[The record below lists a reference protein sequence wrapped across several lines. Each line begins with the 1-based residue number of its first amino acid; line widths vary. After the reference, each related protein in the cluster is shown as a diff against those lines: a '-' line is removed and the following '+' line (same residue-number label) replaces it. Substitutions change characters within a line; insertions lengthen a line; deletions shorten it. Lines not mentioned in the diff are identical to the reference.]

1 MSEEF
6 GEMRK
11 KISEQSA
18 RLKEFFD
25 KQEKLAY
32 LRQELSQLV
41 TEQQYFNQYVEESD
55 VNTDNIK
62 CKKMLSSKQWMML
75 WQECQA
81 ISEEKKTIGFWF
93 KIKTFFKYG
102 ITHRNFQR

>member
-41 TEQQYFNQYVEESD
+41 TEQQYFNQYV
-55 VNTDNIK
+55 VRIR
-62 CKKMLSSKQWMML
+62 C
-75 WQECQA
+75 
-81 ISEEKKTIGFWF
+81 
-93 KIKTFFKYG
+93 
-102 ITHRNFQR
+102 

>member
-1 MSEEF
+1 MKIAIVSGASSGLGREF
-6 GEMRK
+6 VC
-11 KISEQSA
+11 
-18 RLKEFFD
+18 LLD

-81 ISEEKKTIGFWF
+81 ISEEKKTIGFCF

-102 ITHRNFQR
+102 MTH

>member
-11 KISEQSA
+11 KISEQSV

-62 CKKMLSSKQWMML
+62 FKKIVIVKTMDDVMAGVSSN
-75 WQECQA
+75 
-81 ISEEKKTIGFWF
+81 IRGEKGNRTLV
-93 KIKTFFKYG
+93 
-102 ITHRNFQR
+102 